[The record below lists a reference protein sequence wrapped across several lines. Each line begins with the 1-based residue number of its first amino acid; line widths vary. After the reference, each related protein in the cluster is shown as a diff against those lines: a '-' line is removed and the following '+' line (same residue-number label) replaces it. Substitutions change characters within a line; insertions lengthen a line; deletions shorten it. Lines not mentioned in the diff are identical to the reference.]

1 MDNCAEIDL
10 YDNIEEDFVQE
21 TNESS
26 ELYDDIAPPAPKV
39 ESTKSETKWTTDVDI
54 TEAFN
59 GIGIRD
65 ILEIKFHENRTN
77 GQSKGFCIVVF
88 SSEAS
93 VKLGMDKIK
102 TIQIHGNTPV
112 LTLCTKQALAQFE
125 KNACTDTAFS
135 NSTGTGLL
143 GASSNIRSASSNG
156 RLPPPL
162 MSTPALAPA
171 QLGFSVNRSSSL
183 MGRATSNRDAL
194 LHLNIPNIPPGI
206 QNLLMPGFNMPPS
219 LSNSGT
225 GLIQNPNILPG
236 ATGSNAHIN
245 PNFLNQTPNQ
255 VLQVQLGSGMMRSD
269 QFSNSIMQNYHS
281 TQSSNISDVEFETIM
296 EKNRTVAST
305 AINRALQD
313 TAVGNHSRAIETL
326 VTAIALIG
334 QSKIANDD
342 RCKMLINSLK
352 DTKHSIEDQSYSSK
366 SRGSRH
372 RRRSYSRSGSEGD
385 YGEDEDYRGGSSR
398 RRHRRSR
405 PRSRSRT
412 PRGRDSDRHRHS
424 SSNNG
429 GSGGGDRDYYNSG
442 KKLAAFFLCKSVLC
456 VFTTCTNSLPQR
468 SVVSYR
474 HQVSPA
480 PNFRSQPSPLVYC
493 IFEIIKFVESN
504 KSCLL
509 SSNNLLAR

>member
-21 TNESS
+21 TNESN
-26 ELYDDIAPPAPKV
+26 ELYDDVSPPAPKM
-39 ESTKSETKWTTDVDI
+39 ENIKSEPKTQPTFSSSQSSHSGKRYSTYLGNLTWWTTDADI

-93 VKLGMDKIK
+93 VKTGMDKVK
-102 TIQIHGNTPV
+102 TLQIHGNTPV

-143 GASSNIRSASSNG
+143 GASSNVRSASSNG

-183 MGRATSNRDAL
+183 MGRAASNRDAS

-219 LSNSGT
+219 LSNTGT
-225 GLIQNPNILPG
+225 GLIPNPNILPG

-245 PNFLNQTPNQ
+245 PNFLNQAPNQ
-255 VLQVQLGSGMMRSD
+255 LLQVQLGGGMMRPD
-269 QFSNSIMQNYHS
+269 QFNNSMMHNYH
-281 TQSSNISDVEFETIM
+281 TVQSSNISDVEFETIM

-305 AINRALQD
+305 AVNRALQD
-313 TAVGNHSRAIETL
+313 ASVGNYSRAIETL

-352 DTKHSIEDQSYSSK
+352 DTKHSIEDQSYASK
-366 SRGSRH
+366 SCRH
-372 RRRSYSRSGSEGD
+372 RVTS
-385 YGEDEDYRGGSSR
+385 
-398 RRHRRSR
+398 
-405 PRSRSRT
+405 
-412 PRGRDSDRHRHS
+412 
-424 SSNNG
+424 
-429 GSGGGDRDYYNSG
+429 
-442 KKLAAFFLCKSVLC
+442 AAAKS
-456 VFTTCTNSLPQR
+456 
-468 SVVSYR
+468 
-474 HQVSPA
+474 
-480 PNFRSQPSPLVYC
+480 RSQPSPLMYC
-493 IFEIIKFVESN
+493 IFEIIKLV
-504 KSCLL
+504 
-509 SSNNLLAR
+509 

>member
-21 TNESS
+21 TNESN
-26 ELYDDIAPPAPKV
+26 ELYDDVSPPAPKM
-39 ESTKSETKWTTDVDI
+39 ENIKSEPKWTTDADI

-93 VKLGMDKIK
+93 VKTGMDKVK
-102 TIQIHGNTPV
+102 TLQIHGNTPV

-143 GASSNIRSASSNG
+143 GASSNVRSASSNG

-183 MGRATSNRDAL
+183 MGRAASNRDAS

-219 LSNSGT
+219 LSNTGT
-225 GLIQNPNILPG
+225 GLIPNPNILPG

-245 PNFLNQTPNQ
+245 PNFLNQAPNQ
-255 VLQVQLGSGMMRSD
+255 LLQVQLGGGMMRPD
-269 QFSNSIMQNYHS
+269 QFNNSMMHNYH
-281 TQSSNISDVEFETIM
+281 TVQSSNISDVEFETIM

-305 AINRALQD
+305 AVNRALQD
-313 TAVGNHSRAIETL
+313 ASVGNYSRAIETL

-352 DTKHSIEDQSYSSK
+352 DTKHSIEDQSYASK

-372 RRRSYSRSGSEGD
+372 RRRSYSRSGSEGGD

-412 PRGRDSDRHRHS
+412 PARGRDTDRHRHS
-424 SSNNG
+424 PNDNG
-429 GSGGGDRDYYNSG
+429 GSGGGDRDYYTGGSG
-442 KKLAAFFLCKSVLC
+442 TS
-456 VFTTCTNSLPQR
+456 P
-468 SVVSYR
+468 SYR
-474 HQVSPA
+474 YRQ
-480 PNFRSQPSPLVYC
+480 
-493 IFEIIKFVESN
+493 
-504 KSCLL
+504 
-509 SSNNLLAR
+509 